1 MRLADAIAHYL
12 DLNQSMG
19 MHFQVDAALLHA
31 FHRHAGEVDLA
42 AITLEVIVAFLQPGH
57 RVTSTWLMR
66 RRALHRFYQH
76 AITRGL
82 VVGSP
87 VPTAVPR
94 VTETFVPHIYSKEE
108 IRRLLA
114 GVEENQARTRCTI
127 AAPTFRAFLLLL
139 YGAGLRLGE
148 ALALRREDVDLRT
161 GMILIRDTK
170 FYKSRHLPI
179 GPTLTRVLA
188 EYGEA
193 VPAGRGPIP
202 TVFFVTRRGD
212 PLAHQTAWHN
222 FASLRKRAGVHG
234 RVHDLRH
241 TFAVHRL
248 LAWYREGANV
258 QRCLPHL
265 STYLGHARIACTQR
279 YLTMIPELLEQASR
293 RFETYARREAGHA

>member
-1 MRLADAIAHYL
+1 MTLADAIARYI

-19 MHFQVDAALLHA
+19 MRFQVDAAMLHA
-31 FHRHAGEVDLA
+31 FHRHAGAVDLA
-42 AITLEVIVAFLQPGH
+42 AISTEVIVAFLQPRD
-57 RVTSTWLMR
+57 RVTSTWLMKH
-66 RRALHRFYQH
+66 RALRRFYQH
-76 AITRGL
+76 GITRGL
-82 VVGSP
+82 VERSP

-94 VTETFVPHIYSKEE
+94 VTETFVPHIYSDEE
-108 IRRLLA
+108 LRRLLA
-114 GVEENQARTRCTI
+114 GVEENQARMRCTI
-127 AAPTFRAFLLLL
+127 AAPTFRAFLLLV

-148 ALALRREDVDLRT
+148 ALALRREDVDLRA
-161 GMILIRDTK
+161 GMILIRESK

-188 EYGEA
+188 EYGEG

-202 TVFFVTRRGD
+202 TAFFVNRRGD
-212 PLAHQTAWHN
+212 RMPHRTAWHN
-222 FASLRKRAGVHG
+222 FASLRKRVGVHG

-293 RFETYARREAGHA
+293 RFETYARGEAPHE